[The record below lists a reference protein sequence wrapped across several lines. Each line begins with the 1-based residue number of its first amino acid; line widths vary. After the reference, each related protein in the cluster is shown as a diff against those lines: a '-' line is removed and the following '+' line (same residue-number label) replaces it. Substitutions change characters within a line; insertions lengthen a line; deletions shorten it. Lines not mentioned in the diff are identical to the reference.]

1 MRRASGFS
9 LVELAVVLAI
19 VGLLLLSA
27 MYTLSAQTEQRSRSE
42 TERMLD
48 DAKEL
53 LLSFALVNRRLPCPA
68 SATSNGNESPS
79 GGGACGTYLNGF
91 LPATAIGFKPVDA
104 SGYAVDAWGNRL
116 RYAVAQAATNPS
128 GGTSCSAPASPA
140 FTSATNLKNNG
151 IACVPLNIVVCDAAQ
166 NTNGGASPPSCGTWG
181 ATGDARPVTNQLTVA
196 AVVFSTGKN
205 GALGSGGNDEA
216 ENTDGDGVFVWHE
229 PRPSGA
235 TGGEFDDQ
243 MVWIPVG
250 LLFTRMIAG
259 GVLP

>member
-1 MRRASGFS
+1 M
-9 LVELAVVLAI
+9 VLAI
-19 VGLLLLSA
+19 VGLLLGSL
-27 MYTLSAQTEQRSRSE
+27 MYTLSAQSESRNFADTQRRITEAR
-42 TERMLD
+42 
-48 DAKEL
+48 EL
-53 LLSFALVNRRLPCPA
+53 LIGFAIANGRLPCPA
-68 SATSNGNESPS
+68 TAGSNGDEAPS
-79 GGGACGTYLNGF
+79 GGGNCSSYLNGF

-104 SGYAVDAWGNRL
+104 AGYAVDAWGNRL

-128 GGTSCSAPASPA
+128 GGTSCSSPASPA

-166 NTNGGASPPSCGTWG
+166 NTNGGASPPSCGTWS
-181 ATGDARPVTNQLTVA
+181 ATGDARAVTNQLTVA

-205 GALGSGGNDEA
+205 GALGSSGNDEA